1 MEHHKKLYRSR
12 TDRVLA
18 GVCGGVAKFAGV
30 DSSLVRLIWAAVVIF
45 TGLVPGV
52 LVYLVAMA
60 AVPEEP
66 VVL

>member
-12 TDRVLA
+12 TDRIFA
-18 GVCGGVAKFAGV
+18 GVCGGLAKYMGV
-30 DSSLVRLIWAAVVIF
+30 DPSVVRLVWAVVVIF

-52 LVYLVAMA
+52 LAYLIAIA

-66 VVL
+66 VA